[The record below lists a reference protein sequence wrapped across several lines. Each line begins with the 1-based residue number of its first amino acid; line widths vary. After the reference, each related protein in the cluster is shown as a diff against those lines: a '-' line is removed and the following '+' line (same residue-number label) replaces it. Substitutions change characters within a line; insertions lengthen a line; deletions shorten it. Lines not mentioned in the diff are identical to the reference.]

1 MKRTRP
7 LVRRPMK
14 HRMRRVRSMLA
25 LGVCVGL
32 LGSVVAGA
40 QDEGPVPQASAI
52 VVERLRAPVA
62 PEVPVGDRV
71 ITIVR
76 VPLDRYRLRI
86 LTEEH
91 DGPRRSVPRWVQEA
105 NLAGAINAGMFLPNG
120 RSVGHMIRDGEV
132 VSRRRVGRYRGVV
145 GFGPRRGGLPALTV
159 SGPDCGQTVDALAAR
174 YENVL
179 QALPMVNCRGEAR
192 VWATRKRYSAAG
204 FGVDTSGRAV
214 FVHVRT
220 PYRMTVLD
228 RMLADDALGI
238 RSMIYMEGGPEA
250 SLVVR
255 DGDVRVSELGSYE
268 TDFNEN
274 DDNRRFWEVPNVIG
288 FARRTAGR

>member
-1 MKRTRP
+1 MTASHRATRAQDQ
-7 LVRRPMK
+7 RRA
-14 HRMRRVRSMLA
+14 LA
-25 LGVCVGL
+25 ALAGAVV
-32 LGSVVAGA
+32 LGSVAAAA
-40 QDEGPVPQASAI
+40 QVEEHPASEPSSVI
-52 VVERLRAPVA
+52 VERVRAPIA

-76 VPLDRYRLRI
+76 VRLDRYRLRI

-91 DGPRRSVPRWVQEA
+91 DGPRRSVPSWVREL

-120 RSVGHMIRDGEV
+120 RSVGHMIRDGSV

-159 SGPDCGQTVDALAAR
+159 SGPDCGQTVDSLAAR

-192 VWATRKRYSAAG
+192 RWSTRKRYSAAG
-204 FGVDTSGRAV
+204 FGVDAAGRAV
-214 FVHVRT
+214 FMHVRT
-220 PYRMTVLD
+220 PYRMSVLD
-228 RMLADDALGI
+228 RMLADPSLRI

-255 DGDVRVSELGSYE
+255 DGDVRVEELGSYE

-274 DDNRRFWEVPNVIG
+274 DDNRHFWEVPNVIG
-288 FARRTAGR
+288 FVRR